1 MPNSV
6 NFRQPFSRR
15 TRRAFWR
22 LPLGGH
28 WGDVLSVAKQGGLGG
43 ENDRVFDIVCVA
55 LGCVLHAQL
64 LPSLPFKKTRTPV
77 SSTMVQNMS

>member
-6 NFRQPFSRR
+6 NFRHPFSRR

-55 LGCVLHAQL
+55 LGCVCMPNSVNFRPIQE
-64 LPSLPFKKTRTPV
+64 
-77 SSTMVQNMS
+77 